1 MKGYNFTKHELK
13 QKDTIEQSWRG
24 DELKIENE
32 NVRVWLTHPEN
43 RGYDGDYQVEIK
55 IDGVWTCESFTFDY

>member
-13 QKDTIEQSWRG
+13 QKDTIEQSWSG

-43 RGYDGDYQVEIK
+43 RDYDGDYQVEIK
-55 IDGVWTCESFTFDY
+55 VDGVWTCESFTFDY